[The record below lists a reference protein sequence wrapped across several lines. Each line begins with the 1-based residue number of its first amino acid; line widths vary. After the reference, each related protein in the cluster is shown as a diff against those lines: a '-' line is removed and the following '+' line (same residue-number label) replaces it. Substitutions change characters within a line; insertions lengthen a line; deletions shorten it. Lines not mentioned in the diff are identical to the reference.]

1 LLFLREELAKAKEV
15 QTKEIV
21 KEVIIQAPK
30 KESVKETPIPAARSS
45 KKTSNHAQKASPA
58 FLSEIEGIEAD
69 IKKLRSQV
77 KIGML
82 HMESD
87 DSESIFSD
95 EDPIFYPNTRFE
107 QRIFHPSADLAQS
120 YQQSPADL
128 SRTLEVLQ
136 QRVQALERNLSPY
149 TVPYPTV
156 STYPYQINAGPSP
169 VANGFQYPTPLAN
182 GLDQTTTARVING
195 WTVDEQINK
204 SKMWLKQRN
213 QQMLARK

>member
-1 LLFLREELAKAKEV
+1 MNYKNL
-15 QTKEIV
+15 TKSFSIF
-21 KEVIIQAPK
+21 P
-30 KESVKETPIPAARSS
+30 ETPIPAARSS

-58 FLSEIEGIEAD
+58 FLSEIEDIEAD

-120 YQQSPADL
+120 YQQSPA
-128 SRTLEVLQ
+128 
-136 QRVQALERNLSPY
+136 
-149 TVPYPTV
+149 
-156 STYPYQINAGPSP
+156 GK
-169 VANGFQYPTPLAN
+169 VA
-182 GLDQTTTARVING
+182 
-195 WTVDEQINK
+195 
-204 SKMWLKQRN
+204 
-213 QQMLARK
+213 